1 MRKRLDRP
9 DNGVLSP
16 RLRLSVVAVAVPVGA
31 GVAARAGLPVALQR
45 PPRRVVMLPPSVGRC
60 GRRGHVLPQSRTLLL
75 LLPGCAGRRRVDAL
89 AAAGLRGWLWDRQ
102 AVGSVAMRAGL
113 SGHGSGVIVRVPPG
127 KGGQAHKNET
137 GK

>member
-1 MRKRLDRP
+1 MRPRLDRT
-9 DNGVLSP
+9 DHGVLSP

-45 PPRRVVMLPPSVGRC
+45 PPRRLVMLPPSVGRG
-60 GRRGHVLPQSRTLLL
+60 GRRGHVLPQSGTLLL
-75 LLPGCAGRRRVDAL
+75 LLL
-89 AAAGLRGWLWDRQ
+89 GWLWWDRQ
-102 AVGSVAMRAGL
+102 AVGSVAVRAGL